1 MKHVTQIVEREGR
14 VGPDFE
20 MLVPVSDRSDTGP
33 ANILRILVDRIDIE
47 KRIRA
52 MSEEVVEAL
61 REDISKQG
69 LLHPIGV
76 KRSGKGDGR
85 YVLIYGR
92 HRLEAFQRGWTAA
105 QRLLDERGDKNPE
118 ALKQAQIWQSIP
130 CVVYSEE
137 LPAGYAML
145 KELGENLFGTNL
157 RPEEREIHRAKY
169 AVLLRKLGKVRAQS
183 IGRPSK
189 QSKLATHLVI
199 SGTEATLPTVREK
212 AAKDLGVTSETIR
225 KDHKS
230 VENLANATRREF
242 NLPPITVTPD
252 SPIKTVEMAIDF
264 AQMTLDTREEARKK
278 GTDPRKAAPVQVQ
291 GEQVIILR
299 IDLTDPAKLAGWL
312 TSRVDKAKK
321 PLTLDFI
328 DSLAKE
334 LTTFVRERRSAEKEN
349 KRQAK
354 AAKRAGSA

>member
-118 ALKQAQIWQSIP
+118 ALKQADLAVDP
-130 CVVYSEE
+130 VRR
-137 LPAGYAML
+137 
-145 KELGENLFGTNL
+145 LFRGTSCRL
-157 RPEEREIHRAKY
+157 CHAQGTRREPVRNQPQTGRTRNSPGKIRSAFAQTWKGSRSIHRA
-169 AVLLRKLGKVRAQS
+169 
-183 IGRPSK
+183 SK
-189 QSKLATHLVI
+189 QAVETSN
-199 SGTEATLPTVREK
+199 S
-212 AAKDLGVTSETIR
+212 LG
-225 KDHKS
+225 
-230 VENLANATRREF
+230 N
-242 NLPPITVTPD
+242 
-252 SPIKTVEMAIDF
+252 
-264 AQMTLDTREEARKK
+264 
-278 GTDPRKAAPVQVQ
+278 
-291 GEQVIILR
+291 
-299 IDLTDPAKLAGWL
+299 
-312 TSRVDKAKK
+312 
-321 PLTLDFI
+321 
-328 DSLAKE
+328 
-334 LTTFVRERRSAEKEN
+334 
-349 KRQAK
+349 
-354 AAKRAGSA
+354 